1 MDALQ
6 IIFPE
11 NPHSPMTD
19 TPISTV
25 YPLKTLAGVV
35 GPKVKSGVQAA
46 LTGKDRTG
54 VATARIETNT
64 NTNKTTR
71 LNPLIEI
78 PSNNPWFPDKNRM
91 TISVTTLIVAEL
103 YVFSS

>member
-46 LTGKDRTG
+46 LTGKVRTG
-54 VATARIETNT
+54 VTTARIETD
-64 NTNKTTR
+64 TNKITR
-71 LNPLIEI
+71 ANPLIERPPLI
-78 PSNNPWFPDKNRM
+78 PWFRNENCM
-91 TISVTTLIVAEL
+91 MVVTIGIVA
-103 YVFSS
+103 